1 MNITSM
7 FINKRPLK
15 QALNSIIFLGMNIY
29 SINDTFFIVSSMKI
43 DLSVFN
49 VNN

>member
-1 MNITSM
+1 M
-7 FINKRPLK
+7 FIYKRPLK
-15 QALNSIIFLGMNIY
+15 QALNSINVLGINIY
-29 SINDTFFIVSSMKI
+29 SIIDTFFIVSSMKI